1 MKIQAAFLD
10 MDGLLIDS
18 EPLWNEAAKEVFAE
32 HNIHL
37 TNELYHTTTG
47 LRTKEFVQYWLQY
60 FKADEALQPMLEQ
73 KITDLVLQKII
84 QQPVPMPG
92 VHYLISLLRQLQ
104 IPMAVVSSSPMQL
117 INEVVQILGIQ
128 HHLQFCVSAED
139 LPYGKPHPAVYLQA
153 AELMNVVPWHCLCFE
168 DSFNGMLAAKA
179 ARMKCIVV
187 PTPAEA
193 KHKKWGAADAQLSSL
208 QNCTQLL
215 LQGL

>member
-1 MKIQAAFLD
+1 MKIEAAFLD
-10 MDGLLIDS
+10 MDGLLINS
-18 EPLWNEAAKEVFAE
+18 EPLWNEAAKEVFAQQ
-32 HNIHL
+32 NITL

-73 KITDLVLQKII
+73 KITGLVLQKII
-84 QQPVPMPG
+84 QTPQPMPG
-92 VHYLISLLRQLQ
+92 VHHLVTLLRQLQ

-117 INEVVQILGIQ
+117 INEVVSILGIQ
-128 HHLQFCVSAED
+128 HHLKFCVSAED

-153 AELMNVVPWHCLCFE
+153 AETMNVAPWHCLCFE

-187 PTPAEA
+187 PAPAEA

-215 LQGL
+215 LNNI